1 MHFKAMA
8 NFTAYIDEAG
18 DEGLTKLRDATSRQS
33 RWLIL
38 GGIVVSDENDRLLP
52 RWRDEALS
60 LNPNNKHRD
69 LHFREL
75 KHDMKVAVTQYLST
89 MPFGICCVC
98 SNKATLLDGG
108 KYEALFKEKGHLY
121 NYLTRFLLERLTS
134 SIAAQAERLGE
145 TVRLRVVFSRRA
157 NTDYHAMREYLEFQ
171 RDGKEVKRA
180 IRSIDWT
187 VFDPADIKVENHK
200 KWAGLQVADASTSA
214 VFSALEPNFY
224 GHHEPRYALALA
236 KRFIRQRRSILDCGF
251 TLIPRIGACPLNREQ
266 RRFVEEL
273 TERWRAP
280 SS

>member
-1 MHFKAMA
+1 MA

-38 GGIVVSDENDRLLP
+38 GGIIVSDENDRRLP
-52 RWRDEALS
+52 TWRNEALL

-75 KHDMKVAVTQYLST
+75 KHDMKVAVTQHLSSK
-89 MPFGICCVC
+89 PFGICCIC
-98 SNKATLLDGG
+98 SNKTTLLDGG

-134 SIAAQAERLGE
+134 SLASRAKHLKEEVHLK
-145 TVRLRVVFSRRA
+145 VVFSRRA

-171 RDGKEVKRA
+171 RDGKEAKRA

-200 KWAGLQVADASTSA
+200 NWAGLQIADAATSA

-224 GHHEPRYALALA
+224 GHHEPRYALSMA
-236 KRFIRQRRSILDCGF
+236 KRFIPHNKGILDCGF
-251 TLIPRIGACPLNREQ
+251 TLVPRLGSCPLNDEQ
-266 RRFVEEL
+266 RSFVEDL

-280 SS
+280 GS